1 MAIPAQRPPGT
12 LPAAPLRTTPPPLP
26 SHFKAREKATPPALP
41 SGKKFLNEEEL
52 ARYRNLIAFAKS
64 TVEARFSGRH
74 KSHDF
79 GSGGEF
85 AEHKQYYPGLSV
97 NAIDW
102 HVYARTKKL
111 FIRTYDEL
119 TDLAVHLV
127 TDVSGSMAFAT
138 GGREQKALRSA
149 RIAASLA
156 HLMIRQ
162 GDKVSLTLF
171 ADKVRSHLPCGGT
184 TRHLQRM
191 LMQLALPTDH
201 PQGETRIAESLTE
214 TALLTKRRGRLVVL
228 SDFLGEAPEEILEAL
243 SPFLHRGFEILLL
256 QIADPEE
263 STLPSAPLARF
274 VDLETEEEIE
284 VEPEEIR
291 DVFEATVRDRTAAL
305 STGAMRRRIDFA
317 RVSTDQPYLDAIEA
331 YLGFRSWTEFES

>member
-1 MAIPAQRPPGT
+1 MAIPPPT
-12 LPAAPLRTTPPPLP
+12 LRKSAPPPLPPYLRAKEKATPPPLP
-26 SHFKAREKATPPALP
+26 T
-41 SGKKFLNEEEL
+41 GKEFLNEEEL
-52 ARYRNLIAFAKS
+52 ARFGNLIAFAKN

-85 AEHKQYYPGLSV
+85 AEHKQYQPGLPVS
-97 NAIDW
+97 AIDW

-127 TDVSGSMAFAT
+127 TDVSGSMAFT
-138 GGREQKALRSA
+138 SRGHEMKALRSA

-171 ADKVRSHLPCGGT
+171 SDQIRNHLPCGGT
-184 TRHLQRM
+184 TRHLQQM
-191 LMQLALPTDH
+191 LMRLAAPSDQPKGKTK
-201 PQGETRIAESLTE
+201 IAESLRE
-214 TALLTKRRGRLVVL
+214 AALLTKRRGRLVVL
-228 SDFLGEAPEEILEAL
+228 SDFLGEDPEEILDAL

-256 QIADPEE
+256 QISDPDER
-263 STLPSAPLARF
+263 TLPQAPLARF
-274 VDLETEEEIE
+274 VDLETREEIE

-291 DVFEATVRDRTAAL
+291 EAFEETVRERTEAL
-305 STGAMRRRIDFA
+305 RTGSMRRRIDFA
-317 RVSTDQPYLDAIEA
+317 RLGTDQPYLDAIEA
-331 YLGFRSWTEFES
+331 WLGFRNWTDSDS